1 MSYNGTELVSYSNNS
16 LMVGGQSLNTGS
28 AGDVIGNGIYPYY
41 PYYPIYEQHYHNWY
55 PSYPMITEKS
65 KIEQGFKVVGKML
78 ENKIITKELTIKEF
92 IKLVNDIAEIL

>member
-1 MSYNGTELVSYSNNS
+1 MEYSGTELVSYSNNQLQVSNAS
-16 LMVGGQSLNTGS
+16 LGANGMTQSNIGDYWNTWHEH
-28 AGDVIGNGIYPYY
+28 YY
-41 PYYPIYEQHYHNWY
+41 PVYYPTYHYCEQ
-55 PSYPMITEKS
+55 KS